1 MRKKGGRKS
10 GKRFQYVSDRGDR
23 GLFNFNVDVVFDFKY
38 FRFRHSK
45 A

>member
-10 GKRFQYVSDRGDR
+10 GKHFQYVLDRGDR
-23 GLFNFNVDVVFDFKY
+23 GLLTFNVDVVFDFMY